1 MLGVF
6 KKAFILKGI
15 KMDTKLINIMVCPLC
30 KSSLIYDKGKQV
42 LICKADKLAYSIVDG
57 ILNQLLIL
65 IFNRPFIRSPITI
78 KFLKKSTS
86 SINTLS
92 L

>member
-57 ILNQLLIL
+57 I
-65 IFNRPFIRSPITI
+65 PIMLAEKAESMTLDAI
-78 KFLKKSTS
+78 KQYG
-86 SINTLS
+86 
-92 L
+92 